1 MVYNEIARNGLHY
14 LTVIKYKNFGGKSM
28 KKTKLISLMISCF
41 MTASLVAGCGSS
53 ASTSTSTKPATDNKP
68 VKITM
73 LNSKGEIQSQL
84 EDAAK
89 AFTKTNPKITLEVV
103 PCPAGGSPFEKI
115 SAMYAAGNAPSLS
128 ILDPGDIPK
137 FKEKFL
143 DLSSKKWVAD
153 ASTGALDAAKV
164 DGKSYG
170 FPLAI
175 EGYGI
180 IYNKTVLTKAGV
192 DPKTITTQ
200 DSLEA
205 AFKKVKAAGVAPI
218 VISPMD
224 WSLAAHLLPIAY
236 TNQGKSS
243 VGTQKYLT
251 DLKAGNAV
259 LSANKSF
266 NGLIKTFDLMKQ
278 YNLDKKAPLD
288 KKYENNQQDIATG
301 KVGFWFMGNWTWP
314 QIKAID
320 KTGDYGFI
328 PVPTSNNAADY
339 GNTQVTAGPSKFI
352 AIDKTNN
359 DENQQAASEKFLEW
373 LIYSPEGQ
381 NILVN
386 KCNAIPAFKNITLP
400 LADPLGK
407 SIKSY
412 IDAGKIIPTIPNLPT
427 DHWSALGA
435 EMQKYLAGKT
445 DKEGLA
451 KSIEAYWKSAQ

>member
-1 MVYNEIARNGLHY
+1 
-14 LTVIKYKNFGGKSM
+14 M
-28 KKTKLISLMISCF
+28 KKSRLLSLLVSAAVMV
-41 MTASLVAGCGSS
+41 TLVAGCGKATTTSS
-53 ASTSTSTKPATDNKP
+53 TTTGP

-89 AFTKTNPKITLEVV
+89 EFTKANPKITLEIV

-115 SAMYAAGNAPSLS
+115 SAMYAAGNAPSLAM
-128 ILDPGDIPK
+128 LDPGDIPK
-137 FKEKFL
+137 FKDKFL
-143 DLSSKKWVAD
+143 DLSSKKWVSD

-180 IYNKTVLTKAGV
+180 IYNKTVMTKAGV

-236 TNQGKSS
+236 SNQGKNSA
-243 VGTQKYLT
+243 GTQKYLA
-251 DLKAGNAV
+251 DLKAGTAV
-259 LSANKSF
+259 LSANESF
-266 NGLIKTFDLMKQ
+266 NGLVKTFDLMKQ

-301 KVGFWFMGNWTWP
+301 KVGFWFMGNWTWA

-328 PVPTSNNAADY
+328 PVPTSNNAEDY
-339 GNTQVTAGPSKFI
+339 GNTQITAGPSKFI

-359 DENQQAASEKFLEW
+359 DENQQAAAEKFLEW
-373 LIYSPEGQ
+373 LIYSPAGQ
-381 NILVN
+381 DTLVN
-386 KCNAIPAFKNITLP
+386 KCNAIPAFKNITIP

-407 SIKSY
+407 SIKVY
-412 IDAGKIIPTIPNLPT
+412 IDGGKIIPTIPNLPA
-427 DHWSALGA
+427 DHWSVLGA

-445 DKEGLA
+445 DKAGLA
-451 KSIEAYWKSAQ
+451 KAIESYWKTAQ

>member
-1 MVYNEIARNGLHY
+1 
-14 LTVIKYKNFGGKSM
+14 M

-53 ASTSTSTKPATDNKP
+53 TTSTSTTPKSDNKP

-73 LNSKGEIQSQL
+73 LNSKGEIQAQL

-89 AFTKTNPKITLEVV
+89 AFTKTNPKITLEIV
-103 PCPAGGSPFEKI
+103 PLPAGGSPFEKI

-153 ASTGALDAAKV
+153 ASTGSLDAAKV

-175 EGYGI
+175 EGYGF

-224 WSLAAHLLPIAY
+224 WSLGAHFLPIAY
-236 TNQGKSS
+236 TNQGKNS

-251 DLKAGNAV
+251 DLKAGNAN

-266 NGLIKTFDLMKQ
+266 NGLIKTFDIMKE

-288 KKYENNQQDIATG
+288 KKYENNQQSLATG
-301 KVGFWFMGNWTWP
+301 KAGFWFMGNWTWP

-328 PVPTSNNAADY
+328 PVPTSNNALDY

-359 DENQQAASEKFLEW
+359 DENQQAAAEKFLEW

-381 NILVN
+381 NVLVN

-400 LADPLGK
+400 LADPLAK

-412 IDAGKIIPTIPNLPT
+412 IDAGKIIPTIPNLPA

-435 EMQKYLAGKT
+435 EMQKYLAGKI
-445 DKEGLA
+445 DKAGLA
-451 KSIEAYWKSAQ
+451 KAIEAYWKSAQ